1 MTELSYLDG
10 NMLDGPLRELFAV
23 DLSAASGRCAHCGT
37 LGPLAGL
44 HVYSHAPGLVARCPN
59 CAEVML
65 RLVRSPD
72 RAWLDLRGATFLQ
85 VPMPLDQ
92 PHPGPL

>member
-1 MTELSYLDG
+1 MTDPSYLDG

-23 DLSAASGRCAHCGT
+23 DLSTATGRCAHCGA
-37 LGPLAGL
+37 LGPVAGL
-44 HVYSHAPGLVARCPN
+44 RVYSHAPGLVGRCPN

-65 RLVRSPD
+65 RLVRSPGD
-72 RAWLDLRGATFLQ
+72 AWLDLRGATFLR
-85 VPMPLDQ
+85 VPMPLEQ

>member
-23 DLSAASGRCAHCGT
+23 DLSSASGRCAHCGT

-44 HVYSHAPGLVARCPN
+44 RVYSHAPGLVARCPN

>member
-1 MTELSYLDG
+1 MTEMSYLDG

-23 DLSAASGRCAHCGT
+23 DLSAATGRCASCGT
-37 LGPLAGL
+37 TSPMAGL
-44 HVYSHAPGLVARCPN
+44 HVFSHAPGLVGRCPA
-59 CAEVML
+59 CAAVML
-65 RLVRSPD
+65 RLVRAPD
-72 RAWLDLRGATFLQ
+72 RAWLDLHGATFLE

>member
-37 LGPLAGL
+37 LGPLANL
-44 HVYSHAPGLVARCPN
+44 RVYSHAPGLVARCPN

>member
-1 MTELSYLDG
+1 MTDMSYLDG

-23 DLSAASGRCAHCGT
+23 DLSSATARCASCGMT
-37 LGPLAGL
+37 GPMAGL
-44 HVYSHAPGLVARCPN
+44 HVFSHAPGLVARCPSCSN
-59 CAEVML
+59 VML
-65 RLVRSPD
+65 RLVRAPD
-72 RAWLDLRGATFLQ
+72 RAWLDLRGSTFLE

>member
-1 MTELSYLDG
+1 MTDTSYLDG

-23 DLSAASGRCAHCGT
+23 DLSTAAGRCEHCRM

-44 HVYSHAPGLVARCPN
+44 RVYPHAPGLVGRCPN

-65 RLVRSPD
+65 RLVRSPGH
-72 RAWLDLRGATFLQ
+72 AWLDLRGATFLR
-85 VPMPLDQ
+85 VPMPPQQ
-92 PHPGPL
+92 PYPGPL

>member
-1 MTELSYLDG
+1 MTDMSYLDG

-23 DLSAASGRCAHCGT
+23 DLSSATGRCDHCGRV
-37 LGPLAGL
+37 GPMAGL
-44 HVYSHAPGLVARCPN
+44 QVYSHAPGLVGRCPA
-59 CAEVML
+59 CTEVML
-65 RLVRSPD
+65 RLVRAPD
-72 RAWLDLRGATFLQ
+72 RAWFDLRGTTFLE

>member
-1 MTELSYLDG
+1 MTDMSYLDG

-23 DLSAASGRCAHCGT
+23 DLSAATGRCEHCGAS
-37 LGPLAGL
+37 GPMAAL
-44 HVYSHAPGLVARCPN
+44 HVYSHAPGLIGRCPN
-59 CAEVML
+59 CEAVML
-65 RLVRSPD
+65 RLVRSPGWA
-72 RAWLDLRGATFLQ
+72 RLDLRGTTYLQ